1 MGRPS
6 KLTPAQK
13 DEVARRLAAGE
24 GVRALAREFAIDPSA
39 ISRLGVAQQ
48 SQQVRNVAQQMAEA
62 QDALAALPVAQQ
74 YRALDLAERLRNISS
89 NLAGAA
95 EYGAATSHRL
105 AAIANA
111 QVQQIDDAN
120 PMDSQGV
127 LQAISALTKMSND
140 ASVLG
145 MNLINASK
153 AKAGA
158 VPDQSPG
165 DRPSHDMADDELLR
179 IAAGR

>member
-6 KLTPAQK
+6 KLTPMQWSEIERRAAEGESASALAKEFNVGRSTISDRVSVISDRMRETAQK
-13 DEVARRLAAGE
+13 VA
-24 GVRALAREFAIDPSA
+24 D
-39 ISRLGVAQQ
+39 AQT
-48 SQQVRNVAQQMAEA
+48 
-62 QDALAALPVAQQ
+62 ALAAFPVAQQ
-74 YRALDLAERLRNISS
+74 YKVLSIADRLRNISG

-120 PMDSQGV
+120 PMDSQEA

-158 VPDQSPG
+158 VPDQSPS
-165 DRPSHDMADDELLR
+165 DRPSHDMADDELMR